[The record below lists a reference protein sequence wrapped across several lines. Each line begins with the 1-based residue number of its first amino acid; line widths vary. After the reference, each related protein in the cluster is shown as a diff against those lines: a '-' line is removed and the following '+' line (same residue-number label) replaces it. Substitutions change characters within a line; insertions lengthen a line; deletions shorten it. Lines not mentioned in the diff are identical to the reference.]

1 MDNKELLDHL
11 KGLSEEDMRTELY
24 KMITRSSIAK
34 TEDDEH
40 EESDEV
46 QKGKPLLGAAV
57 A

>member
-34 TEDDEH
+34 TEEDEN
-40 EESDEV
+40 EDSD
-46 QKGKPLLGAAV
+46 
-57 A
+57 